1 MGCGGAAST
10 VSTSGA
16 QTEAM
21 HLVRYHDLAAAG
33 PRPGVL
39 DDAEGVHPLPG
50 LDRLAGLLRRPRAEI
65 QQLTEQ
71 ALTGPGTPGA
81 RLLAPID
88 GATEVWGAGVTYE
101 VSKTARVEET
111 QESTRTVYERVYD
124 APRPELFFK
133 SVAWRVV
140 TSGEPIA
147 VREDSD
153 NNVPEPEL
161 AVVAN
166 AEGEII
172 GYTVCND
179 LTARAI
185 EGQNP
190 LYLPQAK
197 LFSGSTALAPGIRP
211 VWEVPD
217 ASALE
222 VRMTIWR
229 DGEAAWQDA
238 TPTSR
243 IRRRLQDLVDAVYAG
258 DWYPDGLILSTGTG
272 LVPPLSF
279 TVLPGD
285 EVEIE
290 VPGVGSLRNQV
301 GLGKQGHRWLVEAAR

>member
-1 MGCGGAAST
+1 
-10 VSTSGA
+10 
-16 QTEAM
+16 M
-21 HLVRYHDLAAAG
+21 HLVRFQDPTAANPG
-33 PRPGVL
+33 PGVL
-39 DDAEGVHPLPG
+39 DEGGRIHALSDV
-50 LDRLAGLLRRPRAEI
+50 DSIAALLRLP
-65 QQLTEQ
+65 LTELRPLAER
-71 ALTGPGTPGA
+71 ALSGPGTSNA
-81 RLLAPID
+81 TLLAPID

-101 VSKTARVEET
+101 VSMTARVEET

-140 TSGEPIA
+140 TSGEPVA

-166 AEGEII
+166 AAGEIA

-217 ASALE
+217 AGALE

-229 DGEAAWQDA
+229 EGGPVWREA

-243 IRRRLQDLVDAVYAG
+243 IRRRLEDLIAAIYAG
-258 DWYPDGLILSTGTG
+258 DWYPDGVVLSTGTG

-279 TVLPGD
+279 TVRPGD

-290 VPGVGSLRNQV
+290 IPGVGTLRNPV
-301 GLGKQGHRWLVEAAR
+301 GLGKEGHRRFLDRAR

>member
-1 MGCGGAAST
+1 
-10 VSTSGA
+10 
-16 QTEAM
+16 M
-21 HLVRYHDLAAAG
+21 HLVRYHDLAAAA

-39 DDAEGVHPLPG
+39 DEALEVHPFRG
-50 LDRLAGLLRRPRAEI
+50 VETLAALLRRPLAELL
-65 QQLTEQ
+65 QLTEQ
-71 ALTGPGTPGA
+71 ALDDPGTREP

-88 GATEVWGAGVTYE
+88 GVTEVWGAGVTYE

-140 TSGEPIA
+140 TSGEPIS

-166 AEGEII
+166 AHGEIT
-172 GYTVCND
+172 GYGVCND

-211 VWEVPD
+211 VWEI
-217 ASALE
+217 AAAGALE

-229 DGEAAWQDA
+229 GERAAWQDS

-243 IRRRLQDLVDAVYAG
+243 IRRRLQDLVDAVFAG
-258 DWYPDGLILSTGTG
+258 DWYPDGLVLSTGTG

-279 TVLPGD
+279 SILPGD
-285 EVEIE
+285 EVEI
-290 VPGVGSLRNQV
+290 VIPGVGSLRNQV
-301 GLGKQGHRWLVEAAR
+301 GLGKDGHRWLAEAAR

>member
-1 MGCGGAAST
+1 
-10 VSTSGA
+10 
-16 QTEAM
+16 M
-21 HLVRYHDLAAAG
+21 HLVRYHDSDAAA

-39 DDAEGVHPLPG
+39 DDDGGIHPIPG
-50 LDRLAGLLRRPRAEI
+50 LESFAALLRLPLAPLRA
-65 QQLTEQ
+65 LAEQ
-71 ALTGPGTPGA
+71 ALSGPANSDTG
-81 RLLAPID
+81 LLAPID

-140 TSGEPIA
+140 TSGDPIA

-166 AEGEII
+166 ADGEIA

-197 LFSGSTALAPGIRP
+197 LFSGSTALAPAIRP
-211 VWEVPD
+211 AWEVPD
-217 ASALE
+217 AGALE

-229 DGEAAWQDA
+229 EGQAVWQDA

-243 IRRRLQDLVDAVYAG
+243 IRRRLQDLIDTVYAG
-258 DWYPDGLILSTGTG
+258 DWYPDGLVLSTGTG
-272 LVPPLSF
+272 IVPPLSF
-279 TVLPGD
+279 TIQPGD
-285 EVEIE
+285 EVEIGI
-290 VPGVGSLRNQV
+290 PGVGVLRNPV
-301 GLGKQGHRWLVEAAR
+301 ALGKEAHRRFQDRAR

>member
-1 MGCGGAAST
+1 
-10 VSTSGA
+10 
-16 QTEAM
+16 M
-21 HLVRYHDLAAAG
+21 HLVRYHDPAAG
-33 PRPGVL
+33 APRPGVL
-39 DDAEGVHPLPG
+39 DGAGAVHPLG
-50 LDRLAGLLRRPRAEI
+50 SLDTLAGLLRRPLADVRRLA
-65 QQLTEQ
+65 EQ
-71 ALTGPGTPGA
+71 ALERPGTPGV
-81 RLLAPID
+81 RLLAPVD
-88 GATEVWGAGVTYE
+88 GVTEVWGAGVTYE
-101 VSKTARVEET
+101 VSRAARVEET
-111 QESTRTVYERVYD
+111 QESTRSVYERVYD

-140 TSGEPIA
+140 TDGEPIA

-166 AEGEII
+166 AGGEIV
-172 GYTVCND
+172 GYSACND

-217 ASALE
+217 AGALE

-229 DGEAAWQDA
+229 DRQAAWQDS

-279 TVLPGD
+279 TILPGD
-285 EVEIE
+285 EVEIDI
-290 VPGVGSLRNQV
+290 PGVGSLRNRV
-301 GLGKQGHRWLVEAAR
+301 GSGKQGHRWLAEAAR

>member
-1 MGCGGAAST
+1 
-10 VSTSGA
+10 
-16 QTEAM
+16 M
-21 HLVRYHDLAAAG
+21 HLVRYHDLAAAA

-39 DDAEGVHPLPG
+39 DEAGDVHPLPG
-50 LDRLAGLLRRPRAEI
+50 MPTLAAVLRRPVAELRQI
-65 QQLTEQ
+65 VER
-71 ALTGPGTPGA
+71 ALTNPGTPGA

-111 QESTRTVYERVYD
+111 QESTRTVYQRVYD
-124 APRPELFFK
+124 AARPEIFFK

-166 AEGEII
+166 ADGEIA
-172 GYTVCND
+172 GYTVCDD

-185 EGQNP
+185 EGENP

-197 LFSGSTALAPGIRP
+197 MFSGSTALAPGVRP

-217 ASALE
+217 AGALE

-229 DGEAAWQDA
+229 AGQPAWQDA

-243 IRRRLQDLVDAVYAG
+243 IRRGLQELVDAVYRG
-258 DWYPDGLILSTGTG
+258 DWYPDGLVLSTGTG

-279 TVLPGD
+279 TILPGD
-285 EVEIE
+285 EVEMTIPE
-290 VPGVGSLRNQV
+290 VGTLRNPV
-301 GLGKQGHRWLVEAAR
+301 RRGKEGHRWLLETPR

>member
-1 MGCGGAAST
+1 
-10 VSTSGA
+10 
-16 QTEAM
+16 M
-21 HLVRYHDLAAAG
+21 HLVRYHDPDAAA

-39 DDAEGVHPLPG
+39 DDAGDVHPLLG
-50 LDRLAGLLRRPRAEI
+50 LDGLAGLLRRPLGEI
-65 QQLTEQ
+65 RQIAEQ
-71 ALTGPGTPGA
+71 ALTRPGTSGA

-88 GATEVWGAGVTYE
+88 GLTEVWGAGVTYE

-166 AEGEII
+166 ADGEIA
-172 GYTVCND
+172 GYGVCND

-211 VWEVPD
+211 VWEVADPG
-217 ASALE
+217 ALE

-229 DGEAAWQDA
+229 GGAAAWQDS

-279 TVLPGD
+279 TILPGD

-290 VPGVGSLRNQV
+290 IPGVGTLRNQV
-301 GLGKQGHRWLVEAAR
+301 GLGKQGHRRLVEAAR

>member
-1 MGCGGAAST
+1 
-10 VSTSGA
+10 
-16 QTEAM
+16 M
-21 HLVRYHDLAAAG
+21 HLVRYHDPAADA

-39 DDAEGVHPLPG
+39 DDAGDVHPL
-50 LDRLAGLLRRPRAEI
+50 LDLDTLAALLRRPLAEI
-65 QQLTEQ
+65 RQIAEQ
-71 ALTGPGTPGA
+71 ALTRPGA
-81 RLLAPID
+81 PDVRLLAPID
-88 GATEVWGAGVTYE
+88 GLTEVWGAGVTYE

-124 APRPELFFK
+124 AARPELFFK

-161 AVVAN
+161 TVVAN
-166 AEGEII
+166 CHGEIA
-172 GYTVCND
+172 GYGVCND

-211 VWEVPD
+211 VWEVAD
-217 ASALE
+217 AGGLE

-229 DGEAAWQDA
+229 GGQAAWQDS

-243 IRRRLQDLVDAVYAG
+243 IRRGLQDLVDAVYAG
-258 DWYPDGLILSTGTG
+258 DWYPDGLVLSTGTG

-279 TVLPGD
+279 SILPGD

-290 VPGVGSLRNQV
+290 IPDVGRLRNPV
-301 GLGKQGHRWLVEAAR
+301 GLGKEGHRWLVEAAR

>member
-1 MGCGGAAST
+1 
-10 VSTSGA
+10 
-16 QTEAM
+16 M
-21 HLVRYHDLAAAG
+21 HLVRYHDLAAAA

-39 DDAEGVHPLPG
+39 DEQGDVHPLPG
-50 LDRLAGLLRRPRAEI
+50 VNTLGALLRRPVAAFPQI
-65 QQLTEQ
+65 IEQ
-71 ALTGPGTPGA
+71 ALSGPGIRGA

-111 QESTRTVYERVYD
+111 QESTRTVYEQAYD

-166 AEGEII
+166 ADGEIA

-197 LFSGSTALAPGIRP
+197 MFSGSTALAPGIRP

-217 ASALE
+217 AGALE

-229 DGEAAWQDA
+229 GGRPVWQDA

-243 IRRRLQDLVDAVYAG
+243 IRRRLEDLVNVVYRG
-258 DWYPDGLILSTGTG
+258 DWYPDGLVLSTGTG

-279 TVLPGD
+279 TILPDD

-290 VPGVGSLRNQV
+290 VPGVGSLRNPV
-301 GLGKQGHRWLVEAAR
+301 GLGKEGHRWLSDQSR

>member
-1 MGCGGAAST
+1 
-10 VSTSGA
+10 
-16 QTEAM
+16 M
-21 HLVRYHDLAAAG
+21 HLVRYHDPNAAN
-33 PRPGVL
+33 PRPGIL
-39 DDAEGVHPLPG
+39 DDAGDVHPLLG
-50 LDRLAGLLRRPRAEI
+50 ADSLAALLRRPLAEI
-65 QQLTEQ
+65 RQTAEE
-71 ALTGPGTPGA
+71 ALSRPGA
-81 RLLAPID
+81 SGRRLLAPVD
-88 GATEVWGAGVTYE
+88 GVTEVWGAGVTYE
-101 VSKTARVEET
+101 VSMSARVEET
-111 QESTRTVYERVYD
+111 QESTRTVYQRVYD

-140 TSGEPIA
+140 TSGQPIA

-166 AEGEII
+166 ADGEIV

-217 ASALE
+217 AGALE

-229 DGEAAWQDA
+229 GEQPAWQDS

-243 IRRRLQDLVDAVYAG
+243 IRRRLPDLVDAVYAG
-258 DWYPDGLILSTGTG
+258 DWYPDGMILSTGTG

-290 VPGVGSLRNQV
+290 IPGVGSLRNPV
-301 GLGKQGHRWLVEAAR
+301 ALGKHGHLRLLEGAR

>member
-1 MGCGGAAST
+1 
-10 VSTSGA
+10 
-16 QTEAM
+16 M
-21 HLVRYHDLAAAG
+21 HLVRYHDLAAAA

-39 DDAEGVHPLPG
+39 DEAGDVHPLPG
-50 LDRLAGLLRRPRAEI
+50 LTTMAAVLRRPVAEV
-65 QQLTEQ
+65 QQIVEQ
-71 ALTGPGTPGA
+71 ALTGAGTPGA

-111 QESTRTVYERVYD
+111 LESTRTVYERVYD
-124 APRPELFFK
+124 AARPELFFK

-140 TSGEPIA
+140 TSGEAIA

-166 AEGEII
+166 ADGEIA

-185 EGQNP
+185 EGDNP

-197 LFSGSTALAPGIRP
+197 MFSGSTALAPGIRP

-217 ASALE
+217 AGALE

-229 DGEAAWQDA
+229 GGQPAWQDS

-243 IRRRLQDLVDAVYAG
+243 IRRRPQDLVDAVYRG
-258 DWYPDGLILSTGTG
+258 DWYPDGLVLSTGTG

-279 TVLPGD
+279 TILPGD
-285 EVEIE
+285 EVEIT
-290 VPGVGSLRNQV
+290 VPGVGSLRNPV
-301 GLGKQGHRWLVEAAR
+301 GLGKQGHRWLLETAR